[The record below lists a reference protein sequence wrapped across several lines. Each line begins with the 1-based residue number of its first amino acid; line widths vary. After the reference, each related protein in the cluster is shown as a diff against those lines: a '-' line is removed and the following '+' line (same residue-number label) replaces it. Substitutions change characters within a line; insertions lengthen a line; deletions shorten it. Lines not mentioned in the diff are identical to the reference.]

1 MTYFLRQ
8 HPTVLNL
15 KFKKELKNQDRINA
29 QIQYIEENMS
39 SEEYNLFMNKFES
52 FDKFLS
58 DGEKQDFINTFK
70 DIVMSS
76 DAFFPF
82 RDSVDQASMI
92 NTKYIIQPGGS
103 IADDCVV
110 EACNQYN
117 LSLIHI
123 SRCRRRG

>member
-123 SRCRRRG
+123 